1 MAERAMPTSNQ
12 DDQVKPG
19 SPYKS
24 VDLPGNSKSSLDS
37 NYSKQE
43 KKNVKRVT
51 KGVAKKQKKSLSK
64 KFSETFLGE
73 DIESVKEYL
82 IFDVLIPKAKETI
95 SDFVSQGIDILLFGE
110 KSGNRND
117 KVKRSGGKS
126 YVSYS
131 SYYEKPESKSR
142 YSRST
147 SRSRHSF
154 DDILLETRGEADEV
168 LGCLVELVDRYGCAT
183 VADLYDLVGVT
194 SEYTDNKW
202 GWEMLGDASIR
213 RTRDGYLLEL
223 PRPMVL
229 EN

>member
-1 MAERAMPTSNQ
+1 MAKREMPTC
-12 DDQVKPG
+12 DVADQAAPG
-19 SPYKS
+19 SPYKT
-24 VDLPGNSKSSLDS
+24 VDLPGNPKTKSSLDPQHQ
-37 NYSKQE
+37 NE
-43 KKNVKRVT
+43 KKTVKP
-51 KGVAKKQKKSLSK
+51 VAKAKRQKKSLGK
-64 KFSETFLGE
+64 KFTETFLGE
-73 DIESVKEYL
+73 DIENVKDYL

-110 KSGNRND
+110 KTSKSDR
-117 KVKRSGGKS
+117 VKRSGGKS

-131 SYYEKPESKSR
+131 SYYEKPENNSR
-142 YSRST
+142 YSRPT

-168 LGCLVELVDRYGCAT
+168 LSCLVELVDRYGCAT

-223 PRPMVL
+223 PRPIVL